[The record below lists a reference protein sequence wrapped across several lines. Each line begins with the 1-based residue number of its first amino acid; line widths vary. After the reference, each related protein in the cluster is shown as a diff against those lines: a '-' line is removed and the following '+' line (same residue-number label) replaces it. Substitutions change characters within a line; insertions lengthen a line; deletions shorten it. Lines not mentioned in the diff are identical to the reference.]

1 MKRIILFL
9 FVLVF
14 SIFSSTNNSLAKE
27 IENNIKDNISSEI
40 EEIKPDNNK
49 KTNIS
54 NSSAEDIFGDE
65 QTFPFVAGLGK
76 KCGSLISKYLIVLKK
91 IFFLT
96 NERSKSSRAF

>member
-9 FVLVF
+9 FAFVF
-14 SIFSSTNNSLAKE
+14 SLFSNTNNLLAKE
-27 IENNIKDNISSEI
+27 IGNNIKDNISNEI
-40 EEIKPDNNK
+40 KEIKPDNNQ

-76 KCGSLISKYLIVLKK
+76 
-91 IFFLT
+91 
-96 NERSKSSRAF
+96 NAAH

>member
-9 FVLVF
+9 CVLVF
-14 SIFSSTNNSLAKE
+14 SIFSNTNNLLAKE
-27 IENNIKDNISSEI
+27 IGNNIKDDISNKN
-40 EEIKPDNNK
+40 EEIKLDNNK

-76 KCGSLISKYLIVLKK
+76 
-91 IFFLT
+91 
-96 NERSKSSRAF
+96 NAAH

>member
-9 FVLVF
+9 CVLVF
-14 SIFSSTNNSLAKE
+14 SIFSNTNNLLAKE
-27 IENNIKDNISSEI
+27 IGNNIKDDISNEI
-40 EEIKPDNNK
+40 EEIKSDNNI

-76 KCGSLISKYLIVLKK
+76 
-91 IFFLT
+91 
-96 NERSKSSRAF
+96 NAAH

>member
-1 MKRIILFL
+1 MKRVILFL
-9 FVLVF
+9 FVLAF
-14 SIFSSTNNSLAKE
+14 SIFSNTNNSLAKE
-27 IENNIKDNISSEI
+27 IENNIKDNISNEI

-76 KCGSLISKYLIVLKK
+76 
-91 IFFLT
+91 
-96 NERSKSSRAF
+96 NAAH

>member
-9 FVLVF
+9 CVLVF
-14 SIFSSTNNSLAKE
+14 SIFSNTNNLLAKE
-27 IENNIKDNISSEI
+27 IGNNIKDNNSHEI
-40 EEIKPDNNK
+40 EEIKRDNNQ

-76 KCGSLISKYLIVLKK
+76 
-91 IFFLT
+91 
-96 NERSKSSRAF
+96 NAAH

>member
-9 FVLVF
+9 CVLVF
-14 SIFSSTNNSLAKE
+14 SIFSNTNNLLAKE
-27 IENNIKDNISSEI
+27 IENNIKDNISNDI
-40 EEIKPDNNK
+40 EEIKPENNQ

-76 KCGSLISKYLIVLKK
+76 
-91 IFFLT
+91 
-96 NERSKSSRAF
+96 NAAH

>member
-9 FVLVF
+9 CVLVF
-14 SIFSSTNNSLAKE
+14 SIFSNINNLLAKE
-27 IENNIKDNISSEI
+27 IENNIKGNISNEI

-76 KCGSLISKYLIVLKK
+76 
-91 IFFLT
+91 
-96 NERSKSSRAF
+96 NAAH